1 MTQKKT
7 NPADRPLTGDELL
20 ELVTSAV
27 AAGDLARASKLAGTA
42 LASGYMHPLLL
53 NLRAYGFE
61 QQGRTKEALADLK
74 EAVRISP
81 RDVNLRNT
89 YGETLARLGRWEEAI
104 TQFDAALGYRGDLLK
119 ARLNLASAYECT
131 GDLPRAEDHFRRVLD
146 AEPANA
152 LALAS
157 LANLAARRAD
167 WDIAR
172 HLAEQALAA
181 DPKQRLALT
190 TLANAA
196 VATGNLTDAGTIID
210 SALADA
216 SLPDADRTMM
226 LTLKGDLLH
235 AQSRFAEAF
244 AAYGQANTL
253 RRKLFAAQYASAD
266 QETAAGFVQWQN
278 DYFDR
283 EPSGKWKVASASPPG
298 PGPAVAGHVI
308 LIGFPRSGTTLL
320 ESVLAA
326 HAGVVA
332 LDEKDLLAAANRA
345 YLSDGKGLDR
355 LAAADEQELAPLR
368 ADYWDRVGRLPRR
381 RRGQGVRRQAA
392 AGRDAARARSPA
404 LSIRE
409 DPLRR
414 ARSARRDPEL
424 LPPPVP
430 AEPVDVRVPRSVAAR
445 RASIPPSC
453 ACRRPR
459 ARNSPNPGSR
469 RGTRRW
475 STISRARCAACSN
488 SSACRGAR
496 TSTASRKRP
505 RTCLSG
511 RRARRRS
518 SRASTATASGN
529 GATIASSSSRSCPRC
544 VPGSRSSA
552 TRRIEQLHPSL
563 NRMGHPSRAACG
575 GHLG

>member
-7 NPADRPLTGDELL
+7 YPTDRPLTGDEVI
-20 ELVTSAV
+20 EIVTDAV
-27 AAGDLARASKLAGTA
+27 NAGDLARASRLAGTA
-42 LASGYMHPLLL
+42 LAGGYTHSLLL

-61 QQGRTKEALADLK
+61 QQGRTKEALADLR
-74 EAVRISP
+74 EAVRMAP

-89 YGETLARLGRWEEAI
+89 YGETLAKLGRWEEAI
-104 TQFDAALGYRGDLLK
+104 TEFDAALGYRGDWVNV
-119 ARLNLASAYECT
+119 RLNLASAYECT

-216 SLPDADRTMM
+216 SLPDADRAMM

-235 AQSRFAEAF
+235 AQSHFAEAF

-253 RRKLFAAQYASAD
+253 RRKLFAAQYASAG

-283 EPSGKWKVASASPPG
+283 APSEKWKVASASPPG

-326 HAGVVA
+326 HEGVAV
-332 LDEKDLLAAANRA
+332 LDEKDLLAAANHA

-368 ADYWDRVGRLPRR
+368 ADYWDRVAGFRGDVAGKVFVDKRPLGAMRLALAARLFPSAKILFAVRDPRD
-381 RRGQGVRRQAA
+381 VILSCYRRQFLLNPSMYEFLDLS
-392 AGRDAARARSPA
+392 GAARFYSALMRLSATAREKFAQPWLETRHEA
-404 LSIRE
+404 LVDDFEGEMRRVLEFLDLPWSADIHGFAQKARDLSLWTPSSAQVVQGLNSDGVGQWRHYRE
-409 DPLRR
+409 QL
-414 ARSARRDPEL
+414 
-424 LPPPVP
+424 
-430 AEPVDVRVPRSVAAR
+430 EPVLPTL
-445 RASIPPSC
+445 
-453 ACRRPR
+453 RP
-459 ARNSPNPGSR
+459 
-469 RGTRRW
+469 W
-475 STISRARCAACSN
+475 
-488 SSACRGAR
+488 
-496 TSTASRKRP
+496 
-505 RTCLSG
+505 
-511 RRARRRS
+511 
-518 SRASTATASGN
+518 
-529 GATIASSSSRSCPRC
+529 
-544 VPGSRSSA
+544 
-552 TRRIEQLHPSL
+552 IEKFGYTPY
-563 NRMGHPSRAACG
+563 
-575 GHLG
+575 